1 MTVTVAIP
9 SGCLTVSYLLC
20 CYCYKLRLGVMYYVR
35 YYYLYLI
42 FEVCMLVTML
52 DTSEPMVGMAVVD
65 VCRHVAEVASN
76 FPRSDD
82 TCEKCKFVV
91 CAPPIM
97 CV

>member
-1 MTVTVAIP
+1 M
-9 SGCLTVSYLLC
+9 SYLLC

-35 YYYLYLI
+35 YYYLYDI
-42 FEVCMLVTML
+42 TEVCMPVTTVG
-52 DTSEPMVGMAVVD
+52 TSRPMVGMAVVD
-65 VCRHVAEVASN
+65 ACRYYVEVASN